1 MITPIGTPN
10 ENNLGRTID
19 DINNGLPS
27 KKRCLTP
34 LHMTVHEKVF
44 DVIVPRTKSSFGIVV
59 GNYISRYMREFVS
72 RHGGRLYAKVYYRDF
87 KR

>member
-1 MITPIGTPN
+1 MITPIGIPN

-34 LHMTVHEKVF
+34 LHMKVNEKVF
-44 DVIVPRTKSSFGIVV
+44 NAIVPRTKSSFGIVV
-59 GNYISRYMREFVS
+59 TNYISRYMREFVS
-72 RHGGRLYAKVYYRDF
+72 RYNSRLYAKVYYRDF